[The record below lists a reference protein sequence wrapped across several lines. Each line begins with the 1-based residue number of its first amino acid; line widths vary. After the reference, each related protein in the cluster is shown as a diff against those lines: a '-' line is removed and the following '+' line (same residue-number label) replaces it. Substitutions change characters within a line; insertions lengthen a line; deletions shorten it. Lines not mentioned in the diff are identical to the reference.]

1 MDQSDLGPSVNANTG
16 NQTNLGDFLTPI
28 PFLGLL
34 LNEEVN
40 SYCREERDTSPSL
53 GAGYPRRWVSDRRQD
68 AAEEA
73 GFLMCPHSVLSAVF
87 WSASSMIYSCQQF
100 FGKN

>member
-87 WSASSMIYSCQQF
+87 WSKGNRSGCC
-100 FGKN
+100 